1 MPNNKYFVRYLLISL
16 TVLLTSCSSI
26 KTIVPS
32 FWDDNQSAK
41 IIDARL
47 AIERIDCANNPQI
60 MVSQLRDQLLWF
72 ELYSESKGSRQQDVI
87 RVVHPIRETVED
99 MHKRY
104 NEGHA
109 SKAYCEIK
117 VRILRSQAQTAA
129 EAVLGRF

>member
-1 MPNNKYFVRYLLISL
+1 MRKLLLIS
-16 TVLLTSCSSI
+16 VLLLSGCASI
-26 KTIVPS
+26 SGIVPS

-41 IIDARL
+41 ITDARL
-47 AIERIDCANNPQI
+47 TIERIDCAANPQV

-104 NEGHA
+104 AEGHA

>member
-1 MPNNKYFVRYLLISL
+1 MRKLLLIS
-16 TVLLTSCSSI
+16 VLLLSGCASI
-26 KTIVPS
+26 NGIVPS

-47 AIERIDCANNPQI
+47 TIERIDCAGNPQVMI
-60 MVSQLRDQLLWF
+60 SQLRDQLLWF

-99 MHKRY
+99 IHKRY
-104 NEGHA
+104 AEGHA
-109 SKAYCEIK
+109 SRAYCEIK
-117 VRILRSQAQTAA
+117 QRILRSQAQTAA

>member
-1 MPNNKYFVRYLLISL
+1 MKRLAVILSL
-16 TVLLTSCSSI
+16 FWLSGCASVVG
-26 KTIVPS
+26 IVPS

-41 IIDARL
+41 ITDARL
-47 AIERIDCANNPQI
+47 TIERIDCGSNPQV
-60 MVSQLRDQLLWF
+60 MVAQLRDQLLWF

-104 NEGHA
+104 TEGHA

>member
-1 MPNNKYFVRYLLISL
+1 MRFLVILLAFSL
-16 TVLLTSCSSI
+16 GGCSSI
-26 KTIVPS
+26 TGVVPS

-47 AIERIDCANNPQI
+47 TIERIDCQGNPQ
-60 MVSQLRDQLLWF
+60 VQVAVLRDQLLWF

-104 NEGHA
+104 SEGHA

-117 VRILRSQAQTAA
+117 QRILRSQAQTAA